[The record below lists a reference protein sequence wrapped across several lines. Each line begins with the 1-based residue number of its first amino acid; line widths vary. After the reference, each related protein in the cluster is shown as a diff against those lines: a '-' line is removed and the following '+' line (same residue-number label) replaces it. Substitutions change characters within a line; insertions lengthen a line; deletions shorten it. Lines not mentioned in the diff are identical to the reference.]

1 MAVLGDAKQTFKVA
15 RHVSQLFSFLLTI
28 SLHVLLSFL
37 RIMWVLAC
45 IGCIGVIVPWGFVE
59 LEKNNKQRQYV
70 IHMIIM

>member
-1 MAVLGDAKQTFKVA
+1 MFC
-15 RHVSQLFSFLLTI
+15 FP
-28 SLHVLLSFL
+28 FL